1 MKFDRAQLFEFL
13 AENGFIIIFIIW
25 CVFLSIATPS
35 FLTVSN
41 LMTVL
46 RQASIIG
53 IVAIGETL
61 VVLLGVGMDIS
72 LASILGLSGVVVA
85 NCIVLGGFPVSTAV
99 MAGIMLGGMVG
110 FFNGVLVTRV
120 RINGMVVTLGMMYA
134 LEGVAF
140 VLTKGQTISGPAM
153 DPLAPLSRGYLGVWL
168 LSVVPVPVLIL
179 FFCYGLAYYTL
190 NYTVFG
196 ARVYAVGNNER
207 ASWLSGINIDRL
219 RLVGYLIAGL
229 LAGFGGVMQTARMG
243 SATGSMGGEFLFP
256 IMTAA
261 ILGGVSLSGGRGK
274 IQNVLIATVFLTT
287 ISNGLILLN
296 VPIYAQKIISGSILI
311 LALSLDRLRAVKR

>member
-1 MKFDRAQLFEFL
+1 MKQDRSKIYEFL
-13 AENGFIIIFIIW
+13 AENGFILIFIIW
-25 CVFLSIATPS
+25 CAFLSIATPS
-35 FLTVSN
+35 FLNMAN

-61 VVLLGVGMDIS
+61 IVLMGSGMDIS
-72 LASILGLSGVVVA
+72 LAAILGLCGVLVA
-85 NCIVLGGFPVSTAV
+85 NTIVLAGFPVSTGV
-99 MAGIMLGGMVG
+99 FAGIISGGIIG
-110 FFNGVLVTRV
+110 FLNGTLVTRV

-134 LEGVAF
+134 LEGLAF
-140 VLTKGQTISGPAM
+140 VLTRGQTITGPAM
-153 DPLAPLSRGYLGVWL
+153 DTLAPLSRGYLGP
-168 LSVVPVPVLIL
+168 VPVPVIL
-179 FFCYGLAYYTL
+179 LFVFYGLAYYIL

-219 RLVGYLIAGL
+219 RMLGYILAGL
-229 LAGFGGVMQTARMG
+229 LAGFGGVMQTARMD
-243 SATGSMGGEFLFP
+243 SATGGMGSEFLFP

-274 IQNVLIATVFLTT
+274 IQNVLLAAVFLTT

-311 LALSLDRLRAVKR
+311 LALSLDRLRNVRR

>member
-1 MKFDRAQLFEFL
+1 MKFDRAKIFEFL

-25 CVFLSIATPS
+25 CAFLSIATPT

-61 VVLLGVGMDIS
+61 VVLLGAGMDIS

-85 NCIVLGGFPVSTAV
+85 NGIVLGGFPVLPSV
-99 MAGIMLGGMVG
+99 LAGVALGGLIG

-140 VLTKGQTISGPAM
+140 VLTKGQTISGPGM
-153 DPLAPLSRGYLGVWL
+153 DPLAPLSRGY

-179 FFCYGLAYYTL
+179 FFAYGLAFYIL

-219 RLVGYLIAGL
+219 RLLGYLIAGL

-243 SATGSMGGEFLFP
+243 SATGSMGAEFLFP

-274 IQNVLIATVFLTT
+274 ILNVLIATVFLTT
-287 ISNGLILLN
+287 INNGLILLN
-296 VPIYAQKIISGSILI
+296 VPIYAQKIIAGSILI

>member
-1 MKFDRAQLFEFL
+1 MKLERAKIFEFL

-61 VVLLGVGMDIS
+61 VVLLGAGMDIS

-85 NCIVLGGFPVSTAV
+85 NSVVLGGFPVSTAV
-99 MAGIMLGGMVG
+99 MVGIALGGMIG

-140 VLTKGQTISGPAM
+140 VLTKGQTISGPMM
-153 DPLAPLSRGYLGVWL
+153 DPLSPLSRGY

-179 FFCYGLAYYTL
+179 FLFYALAYYIL

-219 RLVGYLIAGL
+219 RLLGYLIAGL

-243 SATGSMGGEFLFP
+243 SATGSMGSEFLFP

-287 ISNGLILLN
+287 INNGLILLN
-296 VPIYAQKIISGSILI
+296 VPIYSQKIIAGSILI